1 MAGGRGAYQ
10 RDGIEFLRGPSL
22 NLDAPELTL
31 TYAATA
37 ALTVWLASR
46 LVTRVPLRIA
56 VLLVLLPLVLTGEAV
71 LRGRIYGPVD
81 LYNGI
86 EPWRRPAL
94 ERGAAAAANPIL
106 SDLAF
111 ANLPWR
117 AAARESIANGR
128 VPLWN
133 RFILAGN
140 PLLGSA
146 GAAVFHPA
154 TWLAIFL
161 PVPLS
166 WTFTCAFTLLLALLS
181 AWAFFR
187 ELDLD
192 PLPALVGAVGWAF
205 STYMVFFVGWSV
217 GLSTASF
224 PLLLLGLRRI
234 ADGRPGVG
242 LTVAAFLL
250 SFAGGHPESS
260 LHCVAAGAVYFVWE
274 LLGRGRRR
282 RTRALGATLLAAVL
296 GLALAGPQL
305 LPLLEAV
312 QHSSEYRTRR
322 GPVAAGNAS
331 QSVEAR
337 EAARRLLPAALP
349 FAHGIYGKSPVQAE
363 REDGSGMPLAYSGAV
378 LFALAGVEL
387 FRKRGP
393 DEKRGR
399 AIFLAFAIAGLLLG
413 ASAPG
418 LIDLLTRLPLFS
430 LALNYRLVFL
440 AALGLSALAAF
451 GAERVVREG
460 SGRTLAWASVICAV
474 LLTLAFVLS
483 RGVFRER
490 ALPEAFVRS
499 SFAREAIPL
508 LALAAAALVPAL
520 RGRRLV
526 FAALAILVAQRGL
539 EMKGTYPTLPKG
551 EYAPPLPTLATL
563 PAGELYRVTATGDV
577 FRPNGSAL
585 YGLEDVRGYESLL
598 LARFADTFPLWCKPQ
613 FASFNRVD
621 DLSRPF
627 LSFLNVRFA
636 IAPADAPVLPGWREW
651 SRGREMA
658 IFENPRVLARAF
670 TPRRIRSEPDG
681 ARTLEAMSRASDFS
695 ETAWVAGDAELE
707 VENIPARLS
716 LRSVG
721 PDLHVTAEAQGRV
734 FVATSLPDWPG
745 WEARSGSAT
754 LPLVTVNHAFVG
766 FWLPPGRHAVRLSYR
781 PDSFRCGIALCGMAL
796 VALALAA
803 CFRLRASR
811 SIPL

>member
-1 MAGGRGAYQ
+1 MAGGGGAYQ
-10 RDGIEFLRGPSL
+10 RDGIEFLRGQSL
-22 NLDAPELTL
+22 NLDAPALAL

-37 ALTVWLASR
+37 ALTVWLTSR
-46 LVTRVPLRIA
+46 FVRRVPVRIGI
-56 VLLVLLPLVLTGEAV
+56 LLVVLPLVFTGEAV

-86 EPWRRPAL
+86 DPWRGPAL
-94 ERGAAAAANPIL
+94 ERGAAPAANPIL

-111 ANLPWR
+111 ANIPWR
-117 AAARESIANGR
+117 AAVRNSIANGR

-140 PLLGSA
+140 PLLGSTS
-146 GAAVFHPA
+146 AAIFHPA

-166 WTFTCAFTLLLALLS
+166 WTFTCAFTLFLALLC

-205 STYMVFFVGWSV
+205 STYMVFFLGWSV

-224 PLLLLGLRRI
+224 PLLLLGLRRL
-234 ADGRPGVG
+234 AEGRRGVG

-274 LLGRGRRR
+274 ILGRGRRR
-282 RTRALGATLLAAVL
+282 RAHALGACLLAAVL

-312 QHSSEYRTRR
+312 QHSAEYRTRR
-322 GPVAAGNAS
+322 EPIAAGNSS
-331 QSVEAR
+331 QSVEAG
-337 EAARRLLPAALP
+337 EAARRLLPAVLP

-363 REDGSGMPLAYSGAV
+363 REDGSGMPIAYSGAV
-378 LFALAGVEL
+378 LFALAGMGL
-387 FRKRGP
+387 FRRRKA
-393 DEKRGR
+393 DEGRGR
-399 AIFLAFAIAGLLLG
+399 AIFVGFVVAGLLLG

-451 GAERVVREG
+451 GAQRVLRED
-460 SGRTLAWASVICAV
+460 SGRPLAWASVACFV
-474 LLTLAFVLS
+474 LLAVTFVLS
-483 RGVFRER
+483 RDVFRER
-490 ALPEAFVRS
+490 ALPEGFVRS

-526 FAALAILVAQRGL
+526 LAALVILVAQRGL

-551 EYAPPLPTLATL
+551 EYAPPLPTLASL
-563 PAGELYRVTATGDV
+563 PVADPYRVTAAGEV

-585 YGLEDVRGYESLL
+585 YGLEDARGYESLL
-598 LARFADTFPLWCKPQ
+598 LARFADTFPLWCRSQ

-621 DLSRPF
+621 DLASPF

-636 IAPADAPVLPGWREW
+636 IAPAGAPVPSGWREW
-651 SRGREMA
+651 TRGREMA
-658 IFENPRVLARAF
+658 IFENPRVLPRAF
-670 TPRRIRSEPDG
+670 TPRRIRSEPDA
-681 ARTLEAMSRASDFS
+681 ARTLEAMSQASDFS
-695 ETAWVAGDAELE
+695 ETAWVAGEAAPE
-707 VENIPARLS
+707 VENVPAGLS

-721 PDLHVTAEAQGRV
+721 PDLHVTAEAEGRV

-745 WEARSGSAT
+745 WEARSGSGT

-766 FWLPPGRHAVRLSYR
+766 FWLPPGRHVVRLSYR
-781 PDSFRCGIALCGMAL
+781 PASFRFGVALSGTAL
-796 VALALAA
+796 VALAVAA
-803 CFRLRASR
+803 LFRRRASPAR
-811 SIPL
+811 PV